1 MTALQELRELRNTI
15 KAAEER
21 ITLISNQAIEEA
33 LEHTQKGEFIHDGHK
48 YQLQR
53 TEVFDMSNYNRYKGE
68 DAIRWRTKKE
78 AQAQARKYAAALTKE
93 MDAIVKS
100 FVTLHPDWTP
110 DEIKLTV
117 KVIDWCLKDKKE
129 KNQKKKKK
137 RKLLLLTIT

>member
-1 MTALQELRELRNTI
+1 MNTKNTTLRSALINANEINLDQSVSPLTELWSLRKLI

-21 ITLISNQAIEEA
+21 LKEISDDALHEA
-33 LEHTQKGEFIHDGHK
+33 LTYTESGQFLHDGHK

-78 AQAQARKYAAALTKE
+78 AQAQARKYASALTKE

-100 FVTLHPDWTP
+100 FITLHPDWTP
-110 DEIKLTV
+110 DEVKLTV
-117 KVIDWCLKDKKE
+117 KVID
-129 KNQKKKKK
+129 
-137 RKLLLLTIT
+137 